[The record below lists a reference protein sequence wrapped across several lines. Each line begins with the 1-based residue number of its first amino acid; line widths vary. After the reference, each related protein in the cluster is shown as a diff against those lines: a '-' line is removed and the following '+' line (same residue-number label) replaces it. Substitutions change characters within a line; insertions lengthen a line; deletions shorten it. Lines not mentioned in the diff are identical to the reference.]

1 MFRQAGSKVR
11 NPKVPRDGTHCFT
24 EKTREI
30 DSPPIQLPKYRVRL
44 AWDQE
49 EAERDWPVGRD
60 TFVSLGCR
68 PTKVSD
74 HPSRRRPGHGTRMGR
89 DNISIGGTGHIADR
103 GGTGPR

>member
-30 DSPPIQLPKYRVRL
+30 DSPPIQLPKYRVRV

-49 EAERDWPVGRD
+49 EAERDWPAGRD
-60 TFVSLGCR
+60 TLFQKGS
-68 PTKVSD
+68 
-74 HPSRRRPGHGTRMGR
+74 
-89 DNISIGGTGHIADR
+89 
-103 GGTGPR
+103 